1 MPAHLDRAVRNP
13 VQLLGRPQRDDRG
26 RGEEA
31 QEQHGG
37 RGGGRGAQPAFG
49 APRGAATKG
58 EHTSRECPKLR
69 REPCEAL
76 RSVSNLR
83 CSVCSSPP
91 LPSLAPLRVRRRAPA
106 RSRCGSPARSARTTC
121 RASSSR
127 ARTSRVHGRPR
138 RRRRSSGTVRGS
150 AADRA
155 RPGVNYNVFAENDA
169 AVFRCAAALARSLS
183 SPLRNCAPW
192 RSTPI
197 PRRFPDYHGDFLTP
211 PPARS
216 QVPALRRPPGHEGQ
230 PGALGGDLGLLA
242 VYLRLPGAPDRAV
255 ARVRGRPAQRGPP
268 QLRHQPPHDPRDRVA
283 AQPVSELFAG

>member
-1 MPAHLDRAVRNP
+1 MCAQHHVR
-13 VQLLGRPQRDDRG
+13 
-26 RGEEA
+26 
-31 QEQHGG
+31 
-37 RGGGRGAQPAFG
+37 
-49 APRGAATKG
+49 
-58 EHTSRECPKLR
+58 
-69 REPCEAL
+69 
-76 RSVSNLR
+76 RSEIGVNWR
-83 CSVCSSPP
+83 CWVCSSPP

-106 RSRCGSPARSARTTC
+106 RSRCGSPARSGRTTC

-127 ARTSRVHGRPR
+127 ARTSRVTRSARVR
-138 RRRRSSGTVRGS
+138 RRAPSPAARSAARRPTARAKASTTTCSPRTTPRSSGAPQLS
-150 AADRA
+150 
-155 RPGVNYNVFAENDA
+155 
-169 AVFRCAAALARSLS
+169 LAP

-283 AQPVSELFAG
+283 AQPVSELFGLKVRLYICKRVGW

>member
-1 MPAHLDRAVRNP
+1 MLGLLFTAAAFVGPAA
-13 VQLLGRPQRDDRG
+13 
-26 RGEEA
+26 
-31 QEQHGG
+31 
-37 RGGGRGAQPAFG
+37 
-49 APRGAATKG
+49 
-58 EHTSRECPKLR
+58 
-69 REPCEAL
+69 
-76 RSVSNLR
+76 
-83 CSVCSSPP
+83 
-91 LPSLAPLRVRRRAPA
+91 RAPT
-106 RSRCGSPARSARTTC
+106 RSGEITMRKPGQIGPDNLQGKFITGSYLKGYTVG
-121 RASSSR
+121 SR
-127 ARTSRVHGRPR
+127 APPGAV
-138 RRRRSSGTVRGS
+138 SSGTVRGS

-216 QVPALRRPPGHEGQ
+216 QVPSLRRPPGHEGQ

-283 AQPVSELFAG
+283 AQPLELRAAWLEWIGDGERRKR